1 MMDNTQDGVARFSEY
16 LSKKYDNKQLT
27 NLYCITHQETLC
39 VKSVALDDTL
49 KNMNRVFLYIHPNAF
64 HHQQFR
70 ELFRLS

>member
-39 VKSVALDDTL
+39 VKSVALDDT
-49 KNMNRVFLYIHPNAF
+49 
-64 HHQQFR
+64 
-70 ELFRLS
+70 